1 MALDLRDVVRAAD
14 AELVVLAA
22 KGAGDALGD
31 GGLAGA
37 RRADEAENLAGDVA
51 LQLAHGDELED
62 AVLDVLQ
69 GVSRCVVCVMSDVM
83 GDVM

>member
-1 MALDLRDVVRAAD
+1 MTLDLRDVVRAAD

-22 KGAGDALGD
+22 EGAGDALGD

-37 RRADEAENLAGDVA
+37 RGADEAEDLAGDVA
-51 LQLAHGDELED
+51 LELADGDELED

-69 GVSRCVVCVMSDVM
+69 RVSRCVM
-83 GDVM
+83 

>member
-1 MALDLRDVVRAAD
+1 MTLDLRDVVRAAD

-22 KGAGDALGD
+22 EGAGDALGD

-37 RRADEAENLAGDVA
+37 RGADEAEDLAGDVA
-51 LQLAHGDELED
+51 LELADGDELED

-69 GVSRCVVCVMSDVM
+69 GVSRCVMCGV
-83 GDVM
+83 

>member
-14 AELVVLAA
+14 TELIVLAA
-22 KGAGDALGD
+22 EGAGDALGD

-37 RRADEAENLAGDVA
+37 RRADETENLAGDVA
-51 LQLAHGDELED
+51 LEFAHGDELED

-69 GVSRCVVCVMSDVM
+69 GVSRCGVCDE
-83 GDVM
+83 

>member
-14 AELVVLAA
+14 AELIVLAA
-22 KGAGDALGD
+22 ESTGDALGD

-37 RRADEAENLAGDVA
+37 WGADETENLAGDVA
-51 LQLAHGDELED
+51 LEFAHGDELED

-69 GVSRCVVCVMSDVM
+69 GVSRFAVCVMSDE
-83 GDVM
+83 